1 MDSMSMFSYRPILRD
16 LTLRVLREK
25 WDPYEAY
32 AYFLRIERSLDL
44 KREVYLST
52 SITSGGHLHD
62 PRNKKLEDIIE
73 RNTTS
78 AILLANQLADD
89 DQIIPQN
96 SIEPFSLGYTG
107 WKQSEYLE
115 FWLMVLGGLQ
125 LDDRDD
131 IDVVRSHHRIA
142 FEHAGIDMTRFNTA
156 ETLEKRA
163 EDYFTMG
170 ATFAKLY
177 ERDFVIKPM
186 CKMIRLIDPDTSLG
200 AQTERVF
207 ARCIGMPV
215 YTVTVVEPVDPDKLF
230 EVNQV
235 LAEDT
240 HRLISFG
247 ATVFDTKHH
256 RTRLML
262 VEETTK

>member
-1 MDSMSMFSYRPILRD
+1 MFSYRPLLRD
-16 LTLRVLREK
+16 LTVKVLREK

-32 AYFLRIERSLDL
+32 RYFLRVETSLGL
-44 KREVYLST
+44 TRETYLST
-52 SITSGGHLHD
+52 AVTSGGHLHD
-62 PRNKKLEDIIE
+62 PRNQKLEDIIE

-89 DQIIPQN
+89 NQITPQT

-115 FWLMVLGGLQ
+115 FWLMVLGGLR
-125 LDDRDD
+125 LSDSDD
-131 IDVVRSHHRIA
+131 IDVVRSRHRIA
-142 FEHAGIDMTRFNTA
+142 FEHAGVDMTMFNSA
-156 ETLEKRA
+156 ETPEKRA
-163 EDYFTMG
+163 EHYFTMG

-177 ERDFVIKPM
+177 EKEFTIRPM
-186 CKMIRLIDPDTSLG
+186 SRMIRLIDPDTSLG

-230 EVNQV
+230 AINQT

-240 HRLISFG
+240 HRLISYG

-262 VEETTK
+262 VEEKS